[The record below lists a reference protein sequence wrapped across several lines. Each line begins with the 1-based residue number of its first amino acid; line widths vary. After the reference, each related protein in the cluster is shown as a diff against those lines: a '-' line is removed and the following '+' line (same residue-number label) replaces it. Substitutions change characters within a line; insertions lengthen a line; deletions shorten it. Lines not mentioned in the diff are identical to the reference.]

1 MIQTARSASRKRPG
15 TTLFRCPNAEINSS
29 SRKPDGPREQV
40 LTPNPTSQDTAARDR
55 AAWQRHG
62 ATRATGL
69 DIGTLPAACTGHPD
83 RRALLFPAE
92 SKTWLTHGEIAE
104 RSARTASW
112 LRANGLR
119 PGARVLLCGH
129 NSAALVLAYFA
140 LLRAGTTV
148 VLANPAYTTAE
159 LTHLVTD
166 SRAEWA
172 LAAQPAGDRLTALGL
187 RVVPLDEPLP
197 EATRSDREVPIS
209 RETGVHPSDGEFLAK
224 LDGDRVTAH
233 EPALLAYTSG
243 TTGAPKG
250 VPLTHGNL
258 LASIRAAML
267 AWRWSEDDVLVHS
280 LPLSHQHGLG
290 GVHATLLAG
299 SAAVILPD
307 FAPESLAEAM
317 QTHGATVLFAVPAIY
332 ERLVTAAPHALTT
345 PTLRLAVSGSAPLS
359 PELADRLTQVMGVPP
374 LERYGSTESGLD
386 VSNPIDG
393 PRIPGTVGLPLP
405 GVELRI
411 ADESGEDAP
420 EGEILLRG
428 PQVFTG
434 YWNRPDATREAF
446 HPGGWFR
453 TGDLGR
459 LDPDTGYLRITGRKK
474 ELIITGGLNV
484 YPREVELALEQHP
497 DVAEAAVAGLPS
509 PRWGEQVTAW
519 VVPSGRADF
528 DDILAHCRKLL
539 ASYKCPK
546 QVFVVDS
553 LPRNGMGKLRRSALQ
568 PPERQPR

>member
-1 MIQTARSASRKRPG
+1 MTQ
-15 TTLFRCPNAEINSS
+15 N
-29 SRKPDGPREQV
+29 
-40 LTPNPTSQDTAARDR
+40 LTRQETSARDR

-62 ATRATGL
+62 ATDVAGL
-69 DIGTLPAACTGHPD
+69 DIGSLPSAWTGHPD

-92 SKTWLTHGEIAE
+92 SDHWFTHGELAD

-112 LRANGLR
+112 LRRNGLR

-129 NSAALVLAYFA
+129 NGSSLVLAYLA
-140 LLRAGTTV
+140 LLSAGATV

-159 LTHLVTD
+159 LVHLITD
-166 SRAEWA
+166 SQAEWA
-172 LAAQPAGDRLTALGL
+172 FAAQPATDRIGSLGL
-187 RVVPLDEPLP
+187 RVVSLDEPLP
-197 EATRSDREVPIS
+197 EAARSTREPDAR
-209 RETGVHPSDGEFLAK
+209 
-224 LDGDRVTAH
+224 

-258 LASIRAAML
+258 LSSIRAAML

-299 SAAVILPD
+299 SSAVILPD
-307 FAPESLAEAM
+307 FDAAKLTEAM
-317 QTHGATVLFAVPAIY
+317 HTQHATVLFAVPAIY
-332 ERLVTAAPHALTT
+332 ERLLSNAPQALTT
-345 PTLRLAVSGSAPLS
+345 PTLRLAVSGSAPLG
-359 PELADRLTQVMGVPP
+359 PELAERLARVMGTPP

-393 PRIPGTVGLPLP
+393 PRLPGTVGLPLP

-428 PQVFTG
+428 PQVFSG
-434 YWNRPDATREAF
+434 YWNRAAATRDAF

-459 LDPDTGYLRITGRKK
+459 LDPETGYLRITGRKK

-484 YPREVELALEQHP
+484 YPREVEMALEQHP

-509 PRWGEQVTAW
+509 QRWGEQVTAW
-519 VVPSGRADF
+519 VVATGAADF

-539 ASYKCPK
+539 APYKCPK

-553 LPRNGMGKLRRSALQ
+553 LPRNGMGKLRRSALV
-568 PPERQPR
+568 PPQREPR

>member
-1 MIQTARSASRKRPG
+1 MTQ
-15 TTLFRCPNAEINSS
+15 
-29 SRKPDGPREQV
+29 
-40 LTPNPTSQDTAARDR
+40 NPTWQDTSARDR
-55 AAWQRHG
+55 AAWRRHG
-62 ATRATGL
+62 ATDVTEL
-69 DIGTLPAACTGHPD
+69 DIGSLPTACTGRPD
-83 RRALLFPAE
+83 LRALLFPAE
-92 SKTWLTHGEIAE
+92 SNRWLTHGEIAE
-104 RSARTASW
+104 RSAGTASW

-140 LLRAGTTV
+140 VLRAGATV
-148 VLANPAYTTAE
+148 VLANPAYTSEE
-159 LTHLVTD
+159 LAHLVTD
-166 SRAEWA
+166 SQAEWA
-172 LAAQPAGDRLTALGL
+172 FAAHPATERIAGLGL
-187 RVVPLDEPLP
+187 QLVPLDEPLP
-197 EATRSDREVPIS
+197 EAA
-209 RETGVHPSDGEFLAK
+209 L
-224 LDGDRVTAH
+224 DRVTDDEH
-233 EPALLAYTSG
+233 ELALLAYTSG
-243 TTGAPKG
+243 TTGTPKG

-258 LASIRAAML
+258 LASIRAAMQ
-267 AWRWSEDDVLVHS
+267 AWRWREDDVLVHS

-299 SAAVILPD
+299 SSAVILPD
-307 FAPESLAEAM
+307 FDPARLTEAM
-317 QTHGATVLFAVPAIY
+317 RAHGATVLFAVPAIY
-332 ERLVTAAPHALTT
+332 ERLVDDAPEALAT

-359 PELADRLTQVMGVPP
+359 PALADRLAQVMGVPP

-386 VSNPIDG
+386 VSNVIDG

-411 ADESGEDAP
+411 ADESGDDAP

-434 YWNRPDATREAF
+434 YWNRPEATREAF

-484 YPREVELALEQHP
+484 YPREVELALERHP
-497 DVAEAAVAGLPS
+497 RIAEAAVAGLPS

-519 VVPSGRADF
+519 VVPTGPVDS
-528 DDILAHCRKLL
+528 DDLRAHCRKLL
-539 ASYKCPK
+539 AAYKCPK

-553 LPRNGMGKLRRSALQ
+553 LPRNSMGKLRRSALE
-568 PPERQPR
+568 PPERQAR

>member
-1 MIQTARSASRKRPG
+1 MTQ
-15 TTLFRCPNAEINSS
+15 
-29 SRKPDGPREQV
+29 
-40 LTPNPTSQDTAARDR
+40 NPTRQETSARDR

-62 ATRATGL
+62 TTEVAAL
-69 DIGTLPAACTGHPD
+69 DIGSLPSACHALPD

-92 SKTWLTHGEIAE
+92 SDRWFTHGELAE
-104 RSARTASW
+104 RGARTASW
-112 LRANGLR
+112 LRINGLR

-129 NSAALVLAYFA
+129 NSSALVLAYLA
-140 LLRAGTTV
+140 LLGAGATV

-159 LTHLVTD
+159 LRHLVTD
-166 SRAEWA
+166 SQAEWA
-172 LAAQPAGDRLTALGL
+172 FAAQPATDRLRGL
-187 RVVPLDEPLP
+187 DLRIVSLDEPLP
-197 EATRSDREVPIS
+197 EAARGKPEAD
-209 RETGVHPSDGEFLAK
+209 
-224 LDGDRVTAH
+224 AH

-299 SAAVILPD
+299 SSAVILPD
-307 FAPESLAEAM
+307 FDAAKLTEAM
-317 QTHGATVLFAVPAIY
+317 RGHHATVLFAVPAIY
-332 ERLVTAAPHALTT
+332 ERLIADAPQALTT

-359 PELADRLTQVMGVPP
+359 PELANRLAQVMGVPP

-411 ADESGEDAP
+411 ADESGDDAP

-434 YWNRPDATREAF
+434 YWNRPEATREAF

-459 LDPDTGYLRITGRKK
+459 LDPETGYLRITGRKK
-474 ELIITGGLNV
+474 ELIITGGFNV
-484 YPREVELALEQHP
+484 YPREVELVLEKHP
-497 DVAEAAVAGLPS
+497 DVVAAAVAGLPS
-509 PRWGEQVTAW
+509 ARWGEQVTAW
-519 VVPSGRADF
+519 VVTTGAADF
-528 DDILAHCRKLL
+528 DDVLAHCRRLL
-539 ASYKCPK
+539 APYKCPK
-546 QVFVVDS
+546 QVFAVDS
-553 LPRNGMGKLRRSALQ
+553 LPRSGMGKLRRSALV
-568 PPERQPR
+568 PPEHQTR